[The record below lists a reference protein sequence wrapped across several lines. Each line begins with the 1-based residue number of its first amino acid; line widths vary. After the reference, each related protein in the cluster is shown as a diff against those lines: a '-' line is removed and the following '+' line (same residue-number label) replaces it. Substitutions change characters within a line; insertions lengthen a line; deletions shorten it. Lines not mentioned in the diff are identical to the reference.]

1 MSWSN
6 PRRSTHAWERSKP
19 TNAWT
24 IDDVRRL
31 RELAEHGVD
40 IGVIASELRR
50 SVSSIRNKAGMHG
63 ISLHGGR
70 ASHARRVNEPG
81 DAAVAGCGSQGAS

>member
-6 PRRSTHAWERSKP
+6 SPRSIHAWERSKP

-24 IDDVRRL
+24 TDEVRRL
-31 RELAEHGVD
+31 RELAEQGVAVDD
-40 IGVIASELRR
+40 IAAKLRR

-63 ISLHGGR
+63 ISLNGGR
-70 ASHARRVNEPG
+70 AAHERRG
-81 DAAVAGCGSQGAS
+81 SASDAGAAPRRLSRAS